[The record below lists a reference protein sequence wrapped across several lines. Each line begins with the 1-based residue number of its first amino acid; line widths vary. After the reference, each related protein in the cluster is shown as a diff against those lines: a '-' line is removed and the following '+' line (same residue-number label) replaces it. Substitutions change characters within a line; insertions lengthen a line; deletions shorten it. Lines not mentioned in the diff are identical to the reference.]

1 MAIKLYNFPMS
12 PNGRKVAALTIE
24 LGINVETV
32 MVDMM
37 KGAHKEP
44 AYVAK
49 NPNGK
54 VPMLEEDGWILWES
68 GAMMQYLADKKPG
81 NTLYPTEPRLR
92 AEVNK
97 WLFWDAAHLQF
108 ESAFPLYM
116 ERMFRP
122 MLKQPARPEV
132 HAVAEECFKR
142 FAAVVNGAVEG
153 KKYLVGD
160 TFTLADLA
168 IVGTMMFRDGA
179 KLDLAPYP
187 HLKAYLENHEQR
199 DSWKKTAPPPMG

>member
-1 MAIKLYNFPMS
+1 MALKLYNFPMS
-12 PNGRKVAALTIE
+12 PNCRKVAALAID

-37 KGAHKEP
+37 KGAHKDP
-44 AYVAK
+44 GYLAK

-54 VPMLEEDGWILWES
+54 VPTIEEDGWLLWES
-68 GAMMQYLADKKPG
+68 GAIMQYLADKKPG
-81 NTLYPTEPRLR
+81 NTLYPTEPRAR

-97 WLFWDAAHLQF
+97 WLFWDAAHFQF
-108 ESAFPLYM
+108 ESAFLLYG

-122 MLKQPARPEV
+122 MMKLPARPEV
-132 HAVAEECFKR
+132 HAQAEENFNR

-153 KKYLVGD
+153 KKYLVGN

-168 IVGTMMFRDGA
+168 IVGTMMFRNDA
-179 KLDLAPYP
+179 KLDLAAYP
-187 HLKAYLENHEQR
+187 HLKAYLELHEQR
-199 DSWKKTAPPPMG
+199 ESWKKTAPPPMG